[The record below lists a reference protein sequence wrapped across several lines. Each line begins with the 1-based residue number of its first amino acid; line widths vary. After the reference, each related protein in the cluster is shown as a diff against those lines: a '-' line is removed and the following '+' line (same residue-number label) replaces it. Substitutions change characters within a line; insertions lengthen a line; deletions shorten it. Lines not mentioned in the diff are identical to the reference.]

1 MALKLTTKQLQ
12 ASKYL
17 TDWITDYVGYGGSA
31 GGGKTVLGCDW
42 LMQMC
47 YYVQGSKYFIGRD
60 NIKDTRASVLKT
72 WGEVAKIY
80 NFTAYKFT
88 DTGILFD
95 NGSEIEL
102 LDLTHYPYKDPM
114 FDRLGS
120 KEYTSGWI
128 EEAQQ
133 VHPLAFE
140 VLKTRVGRWKNE
152 KAKSKILCTFNP
164 RKCWVDDTFY
174 RPFKKGT
181 EDQTTR
187 FVYALPTDN
196 PYLPADY
203 IKRLHELKDEAT
215 KQRLLYGN
223 FDYDDDP
230 TVLIDYASIEAMFE
244 REATRNG
251 IKTITADVARF
262 GSDKAVIIL
271 WNGFCVEEIVTFDVS
286 STTLIINTIRAMA
299 QKNGVLTNRIV
310 VDDDGVGGGVTDAL
324 RCVGFNNGGRAV
336 NDSYA
341 NIKTE
346 CGYKLAEKIHEISMQ
361 AQLTQIQ
368 KEQITQE
375 LQQLKTYDA
384 DKDNKLKIL
393 PKERIK
399 QNIGRSPD
407 YLDAFIMRMYFEVK
421 KERPFTKASL

>member
-1 MALKLTTKQLQ
+1 MALRLTKKQLQ

-47 YYVQGSKYFIGRD
+47 HYVEGSKYFIGRD

-102 LDLTHYPYKDPM
+102 LDLTYYPYKDPL

-120 KEYTSGWI
+120 KEYTAGWI

-152 KAKSKILCTFNP
+152 IVKSKILCTFNP

-174 RPFKKGT
+174 RPFKNGA
-181 EDQTTR
+181 ENPTTR

-196 PYLPADY
+196 PYLQKDY
-203 IKRLHELKDEAT
+203 I
-215 KQRLLYGN
+215 N
-223 FDYDDDP
+223 F
-230 TVLIDYASIEAMFE
+230 
-244 REATRNG
+244 
-251 IKTITADVARF
+251 
-262 GSDKAVIIL
+262 
-271 WNGFCVEEIVTFDVS
+271 
-286 STTLIINTIRAMA
+286 
-299 QKNGVLTNRIV
+299 
-310 VDDDGVGGGVTDAL
+310 
-324 RCVGFNNGGRAV
+324 
-336 NDSYA
+336 
-341 NIKTE
+341 
-346 CGYKLAEKIHEISMQ
+346 
-361 AQLTQIQ
+361 
-368 KEQITQE
+368 
-375 LQQLKTYDA
+375 
-384 DKDNKLKIL
+384 
-393 PKERIK
+393 
-399 QNIGRSPD
+399 
-407 YLDAFIMRMYFEVK
+407 
-421 KERPFTKASL
+421 